1 MKFRFSYLML
11 FLSLAVAGCAA
22 YFSIWGLSQLFA
34 GASTAV
40 IIMASV
46 LELGKIVTTTALH
59 TYWHKLAKTL
69 KIYLTVSV
77 GVLMIITSAGIYG
90 FLSNAYQK
98 TANQL
103 EIHEGEINVLNVKKD
118 GFQSSIDENKKLI
131 DNLVSEKDATSNR
144 VSKRTN
150 GVDYTNNSQSRRADI
165 AEAKGNDQ
173 LNKLKD
179 EIAGLNAKN
188 SILLDSVNKYNVK
201 VLELKSNS
209 KVAGEVGPLKYVS
222 ELTGVPM
229 GNVVNYMI
237 LLLIF
242 VFDPLAIALILA
254 TNRVFELEGREI
266 PLEPK
271 LDLINY
277 DGIPNPATPS
287 NIVEEEEEE
296 EDIPEPQVPSSW
308 LSINDNI
315 DEGVNE
321 GVNEGINEGINEGV
335 NEGEEIRNDFGT
347 ISEETGEIELSEELL
362 PIQQELIFPTDED
375 DDAVSDAVSDAVNEI
390 EPWDIRPIEE
400 EIVEQE
406 STLVSESQIEV
417 PIHKKEPVV
426 TTGKIT
432 LEDIK
437 EIKENRGYSVP
448 VPQGKGTNTIERIG
462 QNPTDNNKF
471 FFKRR

>member
-1 MKFRFSYLML
+1 ML

-150 GVDYTNNSQSRRADI
+150 GIDYTNNSQSRRADI

-173 LNKLKD
+173 LNKLK
-179 EIAGLNAKN
+179 
-188 SILLDSVNKYNVK
+188 Y
-201 VLELKSNS
+201 
-209 KVAGEVGPLKYVS
+209 
-222 ELTGVPM
+222 
-229 GNVVNYMI
+229 
-237 LLLIF
+237 
-242 VFDPLAIALILA
+242 
-254 TNRVFELEGREI
+254 
-266 PLEPK
+266 
-271 LDLINY
+271 
-277 DGIPNPATPS
+277 
-287 NIVEEEEEE
+287 EE
-296 EDIPEPQVPSSW
+296 
-308 LSINDNI
+308 
-315 DEGVNE
+315 
-321 GVNEGINEGINEGV
+321 
-335 NEGEEIRNDFGT
+335 
-347 ISEETGEIELSEELL
+347 
-362 PIQQELIFPTDED
+362 
-375 DDAVSDAVSDAVNEI
+375 
-390 EPWDIRPIEE
+390 
-400 EIVEQE
+400 
-406 STLVSESQIEV
+406 
-417 PIHKKEPVV
+417 K
-426 TTGKIT
+426 
-432 LEDIK
+432 
-437 EIKENRGYSVP
+437 
-448 VPQGKGTNTIERIG
+448 
-462 QNPTDNNKF
+462 
-471 FFKRR
+471 